1 MASGAR
7 SFVLNR
13 ESDWTYNSTLR
24 NLKFQDDNL
33 ILDNKD
39 GESGVYIS
47 GAFDSLL
54 SETKWHR
61 LKLDINIPTGVEYKL
76 RIYSSDS
83 TEILIPVLGQAGKT
97 RVNINNY
104 LLDNKI
110 NIARKIDMF
119 DTIGAKIYENPTD
132 ILLYEFTGRY
142 LWLCLE
148 IISYVEEPV
157 EIKSM
162 KIEFPQVTFVDY
174 LPELY
179 RTESG
184 ENSFLS
190 RFLGIFQSIYV
201 DLEDKIDIMPLKFD
215 PDYTSR
221 DFLNWIA
228 DWLSIKDI
236 ELWGEKRLRKLIK
249 ECVSIYKIKGTRKAI
264 SRVVEDYIGV
274 EPIIVEQFEIKN
286 NMFYHNQVNILEN
299 LFGDNGYVFTVML
312 PQSCVKDT
320 ENYIELLRVINNA
333 KPVDSICN
341 LVILTDQIY
350 LDNHCYIG
358 INSFI
363 TKNQDLILNK
373 SQRDTNN
380 LVISENIT
388 DNKTKN
394 YYSEIFKNT

>member
-61 LKLDINIPTGVEYKL
+61 LKLDINIPAGVEYKL

-286 NMFYHNQVNILEN
+286 NMFYHNQVDILEN

>member
-286 NMFYHNQVNILEN
+286 NMFYHNQVDILEN

>member
-148 IISYVEEPV
+148 IISYVEDPV

-286 NMFYHNQVNILEN
+286 NMFYHNQVDILEN

>member
-1 MASGAR
+1 GAR

-148 IISYVEEPV
+148 IISYVEDPV

-286 NMFYHNQVNILEN
+286 NMFYHNQVDILEN

>member
-148 IISYVEEPV
+148 IISYVEDPV

>member
-148 IISYVEEPV
+148 IISYVEDPV

-286 NMFYHNQVNILEN
+286 NMFYHNQVDILEN

-320 ENYIELLRVINNA
+320 GNYIELLRVINNA

>member
-236 ELWGEKRLRKLIK
+236 ELWGEKRLRNLIK

-286 NMFYHNQVNILEN
+286 NMFYHNQVDILEN